1 MPMKNPAHPGEILAM
16 MYLEPL
22 GLTVTDAAVALNMPR
37 AALSEIVNGKRAV
50 TPQTA
55 LKLQKAFNQPA
66 AFWLSVQSAWE
77 LAHADP
83 HCADSVAELYKL
95 EDTFA

>member
-1 MPMKNPAHPGEILAM
+1 MPMKNPAHSGEILAT

-22 GLTVTDAAVALNMPR
+22 GLTVTQAAAALKMPR
-37 AALSEIVNGKRAV
+37 AALSEIVNGRRAV

>member
-1 MPMKNPAHPGEILAM
+1 MQMKNPAHPGEILAM

-22 GLTVTDAAVALNMPR
+22 GLTVTDAAAALNMPH

-66 AFWLSVQSAWE
+66 AFWLSVQFAWE
-77 LAHADP
+77 LAHADS
-83 HCADSVAELYKL
+83 HCADSL
-95 EDTFA
+95 EDTFT

>member
-1 MPMKNPAHPGEILAM
+1 MKNPVHPGKILAT

-22 GLTVTDAAVALNMPR
+22 GLTVTQAAAALNMSR
-37 AALSEIVNGKRAV
+37 AALSEIVNGKRVV

-66 AFWLSVQSAWE
+66 AFWLSVQSVWE
-77 LAHADP
+77 MIEP
-83 HCADSVAELYKL
+83 KSVVTKPRSRKSV
-95 EDTFA
+95 

>member
-1 MPMKNPAHPGEILAM
+1 MQMKNPAHPGEILAM

-22 GLTVTDAAVALNMPR
+22 GLTVTDAAAVLNMPH

-77 LAHADP
+77 LAHADS
-83 HCADSVAELYKL
+83 HCADGL
-95 EDTFA
+95 EDTFT

>member
-1 MPMKNPAHPGEILAM
+1 

-22 GLTVTDAAVALNMPR
+22 GLTVTQAVVALNMPR
-37 AALSEIVNGKRAV
+37 AALSNIVNGKRVV

-66 AFWLSVQSAWE
+66 AFWLPVQS
-77 LAHADP
+77 HG
-83 HCADSVAELYKL
+83 S
-95 EDTFA
+95 

>member
-1 MPMKNPAHPGEILAM
+1 

-22 GLTVTDAAVALNMPR
+22 GLTVTDAAAALHMPR
-37 AALSEIVNGKRAV
+37 ASLSEIVNGKRAV

-66 AFWLSVQSAWE
+66 AFWLSVQSVWE
-77 LAHADP
+77 LIEP
-83 HCADSVAELYKL
+83 KSVVTKPLSRKSL
-95 EDTFA
+95 

>member
-1 MPMKNPAHPGEILAM
+1 MQMKNPAHPGEILAM

-22 GLTVTDAAVALNMPR
+22 GLTVTDAAAALNMPR

-83 HCADSVAELYKL
+83 HCADSL
-95 EDTFA
+95 EDTFT

>member
-1 MPMKNPAHPGEILAM
+1 MQMKNPAHPGEILAM

-22 GLTVTDAAVALNMPR
+22 GLTVTDAAAVLNMPH

-77 LAHADP
+77 LAHADS
-83 HCADSVAELYKL
+83 HCADSL
-95 EDTFA
+95 EDTFT

>member
-1 MPMKNPAHPGEILAM
+1 MQMKNPARPGEILAM

-22 GLTVTDAAVALNMPR
+22 GLTVTEAAVALNIPC
-37 AALSEIVNGKRAV
+37 AALSKIVNGRRAV

-66 AFWLSVQSAWE
+66 VFWLSVQSAWE

-83 HCADSVAELYKL
+83 HCADDVAECYKL

>member
-1 MPMKNPAHPGEILAM
+1 
-16 MYLEPL
+16 
-22 GLTVTDAAVALNMPR
+22 MPR
-37 AALSEIVNGKRAV
+37 AALSEIVNGKRVV

-83 HCADSVAELYKL
+83 HTS
-95 EDTFA
+95 F